1 MNNPLYRPPAEAYSL
16 ILQIEQGCP
25 YNKCTFCGMYK
36 DLNYHSLSMGEIRS
50 LIKQESQHNPNCR
63 RIFLADGDVM
73 RKPFDK
79 LLEILTLLNQH
90 FPHLTRVNLYA
101 SGSAIASKSVEQ
113 LRILHSLKLHTL
125 YMGLESGDDQIL
137 KRCNKCDTATKMVEA
152 GLKAQES
159 GLRMSVMILLG
170 LGGSD
175 HTHEH
180 AINTA
185 KALNLMQPRLLSA
198 LRVIPVKSTELYD
211 DVVAGRF
218 KMLSEHGVVKELHN
232 IIGDLDMQSTVFRA
246 NHGSNVIPLEGRLPR
261 DKERL
266 LAELDNL
273 ITSNVLDCDS
283 PGKIPNQ
290 L

>member
-1 MNNPLYRPPAEAYSL
+1 
-16 ILQIEQGCP
+16 
-25 YNKCTFCGMYK
+25 
-36 DLNYHSLSMGEIRS
+36 LSEIRN
-50 LIKQESQHNPNCR
+50 LVEQESQCNPNTR

-73 RKPFDK
+73 RQPFNN
-79 LLEILTLLNQH
+79 LVEILTLLNQH
-90 FPHLTRVNLYA
+90 FPRLARVSLYA
-101 SGSAIASKSVEQ
+101 SGSAIASKSAEQ

-137 KRCNKCDTATKMVEA
+137 KNCKKGETATKMVEA

-175 HTHEH
+175 NTQEH

-211 DVVAGRF
+211 DVAAGRF
-218 KMLSEHGVVKELHN
+218 KMLSEHGVVKELRN

-266 LAELDNL
+266 LAELDTL
-273 ITSNVLDCDS
+273 IDSERLDKYS
-283 PGKIPNQ
+283 PGSMPRW